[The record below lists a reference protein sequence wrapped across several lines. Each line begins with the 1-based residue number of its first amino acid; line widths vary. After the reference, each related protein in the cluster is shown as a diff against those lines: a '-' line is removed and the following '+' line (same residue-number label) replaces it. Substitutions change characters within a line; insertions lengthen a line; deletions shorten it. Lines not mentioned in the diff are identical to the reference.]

1 MSENLQEATAAA
13 VAEPAAKEVA
23 KTTKKRGIACIV
35 LRDYW
40 GVDGDR
46 VPAGTEVTLDAEE
59 AMDGVEAGTLSRV
72 KEAK

>member
-1 MSENLQEATAAA
+1 M
-13 VAEPAAKEVA
+13 
-23 KTTKKRGIACIV
+23 TTKSSGIKCLV

-40 GVDGDR
+40 DAEGVR

>member
-23 KTTKKRGIACIV
+23 KTTKKRGIACLV

-40 GVDGDR
+40 DAEGVR